1 MNLQN
6 LRSKYEEYGL
16 GRIFEEIKSYAKNA
30 VEISLKA
37 SDDQQIP
44 IGASKFGGS
53 PDLPRSEP
61 WPVNEQTGKP
71 LHFVAQINFS
81 EVSEFDT
88 QSELPS
94 RGMLYLFYDCAGMP
108 WGYDPKDG
116 AFKKV
121 IYAEDTS

>member
-16 GRIFEEIKSYAKNA
+16 GRIFEEIKCYAKNA

-61 WPVNEQTGKP
+61 WPVNEQTGEP
-71 LHFVAQINFS
+71 LHFIAQINFS

-94 RGMLYLFYDCAGMP
+94 RGNLFKFLVLPHIP
-108 WGYDPKDG
+108 WGIDPKDG
-116 AFKKV
+116 PFKKV
-121 IYAEDTS
+121 YF

>member
-30 VEISLKA
+30 MEISIKV

-61 WPVNEQTGKP
+61 WPVTEQTGEP
-71 LHFVAQINFS
+71 LHFIAQINFS

-108 WGYDPKDG
+108 WG
-116 AFKKV
+116 
-121 IYAEDTS
+121 

>member
-30 VEISLKA
+30 MEISIKV

-61 WPVNEQTGKP
+61 WPVNEQTGEP
-71 LHFVAQINFS
+71 LHFIAQINFS
-81 EVSEFDT
+81 EVSGFDT
-88 QSELPS
+88 EGELPS
-94 RGMLYLFYDCAGMP
+94 RGMLYLFYDCAWIP
-108 WGYDPKDG
+108 
-116 AFKKV
+116 
-121 IYAEDTS
+121 